1 MNIDKYLNNTE
12 QTMNGVVFK
21 DRNAFEKK
29 EGICYIGEYGLEEL
43 ERLKEEGVDVTDEDI
58 LEYSIGSTYASI
70 KSEVEERWEDF
81 DDEIKEECSIED
93 IVEDVFESSDWT
105 FISTTIDQMTY

>member
-21 DRNAFEKK
+21 DRNAFNKK
-29 EGICYIGEYGLEEL
+29 KGVCYIGEYGLEEL
-43 ERLKEEGVDVTDEDI
+43 ESLREEGIDLTDDEI
-58 LEYSIGSTYASI
+58 VEKGVGSSYASI
-70 KSEVEERWEDF
+70 KSEVGDKWKELN
-81 DDEIKEECSIED
+81 DEVKEECSIEE
-93 IVEDVFESSDWT
+93 IVADVFESSDWT